1 MIEESEKKG
10 TAGVKS
16 HGSISKKR
24 NITITVLN
32 KISSKLAKSEV
43 KEFGVKVNG
52 NINIWELKEL
62 IAFNLGTTPHILKL
76 YLGNYVVTS
85 DNLNQEISIKD
96 HGKTINEL
104 KIMDSCTITVLKNVA
119 LNKINRVNLINE
131 KGDLSEKLIV
141 ALSDIFE
148 HYSTGKLM
156 TTVQFAKF
164 INVSYDASEPYTIND
179 YMIVNLFEK
188 YSIDEDQLSRE
199 GFFRYFRNLIDYR
212 SSNCIAW
219 KMLKRLGYMNDL
231 RKFNDSINVIRE
243 FLPRYSISSNKIQF
257 EEIFFLQN
265 ENEAIAKEAYIF
277 LSIISTNL
285 NYYDN
290 FISAVNIINSSQIN
304 EEFWVD
310 LISSSNYYK
319 YMIFKYRVLYNLEI
333 IQSFFEE
340 LRNNTIYDQSTITVQ
355 NNQLQIDIS
364 IRWIKVFLERGG
376 INHFAKV

>member
-355 NNQLQIDIS
+355 NNQPQIDIS

>member
-32 KISSKLAKSEV
+32 KISSKLTKSEV
-43 KEFGVKVNG
+43 KEFAVKVNG

-104 KIMDSCTITVLKNVA
+104 KIMDSCTITVLKNDA

-131 KGDLSEKLIV
+131 KGDLSDKLIV

-355 NNQLQIDIS
+355 NNQPQIDIS

>member
-32 KISSKLAKSEV
+32 KISSKLTKSEV
-43 KEFGVKVNG
+43 KEFAVKVNG

-104 KIMDSCTITVLKNVA
+104 KIMDSCTITVLKNDA

-131 KGDLSEKLIV
+131 KGDLSDKLIV

-156 TTVQFAKF
+156 TTEQFAKF
-164 INVSYDASEPYTIND
+164 INVAYDASEPYTIND

-188 YSIDEDQLSRE
+188 YIIDEDQLSRE

-243 FLPRYSISSNKIQF
+243 FLPRYSISCNKIQF

-319 YMIFKYRVLYNLEI
+319 YMIFKYRVLYNLQI